1 MIPISRRGL
10 IRLSSAAALPLLGHS
25 ALAASDGSDTVTI
38 ASNVTLPSFDPTSGP
53 SAVNPPLQS
62 FYQSI
67 FDPYVAQNANLSRAS
82 GMLTKWGWNDDRTK
96 ISLTLRPDAY
106 WHNGDRVTPED
117 IIWSMQRAG
126 KPDGGSPVQFIW
138 S

>member
-10 IRLSSAAALPLLGHS
+10 IRLSGAAVLPLLGHS

-67 FDPYVAQNANLSRAS
+67 FDPYVAQNPNLSWAP
-82 GMLTKWGWNDDRTK
+82 GMLTKWGWNDDRTQ
-96 ISLTLRPDAY
+96 ISLELRTDAY

-126 KPDGGSPVQFIW
+126 EA
-138 S
+138 